1 MTSGK
6 GMGLSSFLSALA
18 VSLCTPRPL
27 QGYPTPKAPGT
38 PPSSPLHLQG
48 SRDCSHSL
56 GFMQDAVTDADL
68 THFYLAPFWFLLPPS
83 PQLPSC
89 VPHTAAYSEDLTGAS
104 AIHSFHINPL
114 CREEFCPNQVMN
126 SNEPCHSSAIQQ
138 MTSLPSVLAA
148 LPWWQIP
155 QMRDMNHTKSR
166 SGHGVWVQKDDF
178 SSVLSRHAWPHS
190 AWAHSEGPPP
200 GLVTINEHMQ
210 SSEPMASFSTASST
224 GYVKY

>member
-1 MTSGK
+1 MTSGY
-6 GMGLSSFLSALA
+6 GFVFLPQSPCCLPLHTQAITGLSHTKSPWDTSPLSSPSPVEQGLFTLSRIHAGCCHWCQPDTFLP
-18 VSLCTPRPL
+18 C
-27 QGYPTPKAPGT
+27 PTLWFLF
-38 PPSSPLHLQG
+38 PPSS
-48 SRDCSHSL
+48 
-56 GFMQDAVTDADL
+56 
-68 THFYLAPFWFLLPPS
+68 
-83 PQLPSC
+83 QLPSC
-89 VPHTAAYSEDLTGAS
+89 VPQTAVYSEDLTGAS
-104 AIHSFHINPL
+104 AVHSFHINPL

-126 SNEPCHSSAIQQ
+126 SNELCHSSAIQQ
-138 MTSLPSVLAA
+138 MTSLPSVLAAA

-210 SSEPMASFSTASST
+210 SSELIASFSTASST